1 MLLAAGTKRACD
13 TRKCPHRAAKERGM
27 QREEERQIDEH
38 CERSLIKDNNVV
50 FVAHSQK
57 QMADSGRWRWPSF
70 SLSSF

>member
-13 TRKCPHRAAKERGM
+13 TRKCPKEGLESERERGGV
-27 QREEERQIDEH
+27 QREEEKQIDEH

-57 QMADSGRWRWPSF
+57 QMADSERWR
-70 SLSSF
+70 